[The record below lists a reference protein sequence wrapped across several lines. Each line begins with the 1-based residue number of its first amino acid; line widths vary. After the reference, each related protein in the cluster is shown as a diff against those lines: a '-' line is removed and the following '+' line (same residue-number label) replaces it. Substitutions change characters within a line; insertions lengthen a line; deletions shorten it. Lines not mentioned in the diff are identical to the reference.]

1 MRRVH
6 GVDHVGHLAR
16 RFAGSLSQR
25 PPAPADEAWAEG
37 WLGDAER
44 TLWRRLSNVDRR
56 HAIEVARRFAS
67 LRPEASRAEM
77 AGAVLHDVGKLEAG
91 LGTLGR
97 VVATVVGPHTP
108 RFRSYR
114 DHEEIGADR
123 LELGGADP
131 ITVALVRRTGPAAP
145 DLEAADDI

>member
-6 GVDHVGHLAR
+6 HVGHLAR
-16 RFAGSLSQR
+16 RFAGSVSRRR
-25 PPAPADEAWAEG
+25 PPSADEEWAEG
-37 WLGDAER
+37 WLGDAEQA
-44 TLWRRLSNVDRR
+44 LWRRLSNVDRR

-91 LGTLGR
+91 LGTFSR

-108 RFRSYR
+108 RFRAYR

-123 LELGGADP
+123 LERGGADP

-145 DLEAADDI
+145 DLDAADDI

>member
-6 GVDHVGHLAR
+6 HVGHLAR
-16 RFAGSLSQR
+16 RFAGSVSRSR
-25 PPAPADEAWAEG
+25 PPSADEEWAEG

-77 AGAVLHDVGKLEAG
+77 AGAVLHDVGKREAG
-91 LGTLGR
+91 LGTIGR
-97 VVATVVGPHTP
+97 VVATVVGPRSA
-108 RFRSYR
+108 RFRTYH
-114 DHEEIGADR
+114 DHEEIGAAW
-123 LELGGADP
+123 LELDDSDP
-131 ITVALVRRTGPAAP
+131 ITVALVRRTGPAAG
-145 DLEAADDI
+145 DLEAADDS